1 MLTDADTNYVY
12 LSGLLAERFLGFY
25 RCFGQLLK
33 DANVPFELLPK
44 TNDIWAKDFMPV
56 QVSAEKF
63 IQFVYNPDYLRRYK
77 KWQRTIS
84 NPQAVCSALQLPTRQ
99 SNLLL
104 DGGNVIR
111 ARNKVILT
119 DKVVVENPSLSKA
132 KPLSELRELFEI
144 ETIII
149 IPRDPLDFTGHAD
162 GMVRFVDED
171 TVLITSVLILFKHF
185 QLVMILFFEIL

>member
-1 MLTDADTNYVY
+1 
-12 LSGLLAERFLGFY
+12 
-25 RCFGQLLK
+25 
-33 DANVPFELLPK
+33 
-44 TNDIWAKDFMPV
+44 
-56 QVSAEKF
+56 
-63 IQFVYNPDYLRRYK
+63 
-77 KWQRTIS
+77 
-84 NPQAVCSALQLPTRQ
+84 
-99 SNLLL
+99 
-104 DGGNVIR
+104 
-111 ARNKVILT
+111 VILT

-132 KPLSELRELFEI
+132 KLLSELRELFEI